1 MRSCTTP
8 PAASLSNLEFDT
20 RSFFVFCLFSSFHF
34 LMLQQEERFSTAE
47 NPTLWKTSTAHRIN
61 AKATLPRSR
70 QCTNSKCHQAFGRFF
85 PLTASS
91 VYRIISSTCCPA
103 RHPHTRKAKRQ
114 RNATIYRT
122 TSSACCPARRPHAR
136 KASAS
141 DYIEHQH
148 MKIISLWREKV
159 NLELESGIAGA
170 CICEA

>member
-1 MRSCTTP
+1 
-8 PAASLSNLEFDT
+8 
-20 RSFFVFCLFSSFHF
+20 
-34 LMLQQEERFSTAE
+34 MLQQKERFSTAE

-91 VYRIISSTCCPA
+91 GYRIISCTCCPA

-136 KASAS
+136 KASAF

-148 MKIISLWREKV
+148 MEIISLSLSLAREGKSRTGRRDRRG
-159 NLELESGIAGA
+159 LHLRSLRTPSGCSFPRQRATA
-170 CICEA
+170 